1 MLSRE
6 AMDRTGLIKPGSR
19 TSHRHLFRLDPQR
32 LSIAEARLQLARI
45 YPRTLISDYRET
57 HPQITRG
64 LNRSER
70 FMSLV
75 SLIALIVG
83 AIGVAATM
91 HAHLQQRLDS
101 IAIMKCLGA
110 RSSQI
115 LRVYL
120 LQTVAVGLAGGLLG
134 CAVGGAV
141 QAAFPILIA
150 KYFAITPRFQW
161 DVVASLEALAVG
173 LLTALLF
180 TWPAL
185 LGIRHIRPA
194 IIFRRDMA
202 DSGDNWRRRWLTPAP
217 WVAGG
222 LILIA
227 LGGIAAYLAGSGDL
241 GETALRT
248 GVFFA
253 GGLVVSLL
261 ALAAVAWLLLR
272 SLRLLLRSTRMK
284 LPTVLRHGIANIYR
298 PGNQAQ
304 AVLVA
309 LGIGVMFTLSVLLIQ
324 RGLLAQMLA
333 SAPPNMPNVFLLN
346 ITSRERDGIDKML
359 AAQPFLGGK
368 PEIFAVVVARL
379 EAIDGRRL
387 ENGNARRFGRPRA
400 VTFRKYVRDQEQI
413 VQGRWWNETLP
424 PGSPNQVCIDQ
435 GMAQALAVKPG
446 ATLSWSV
453 GTLQLA
459 ANVSCVFVSEEVR
472 FDGST
477 DFVFSPNAL
486 GELPVQYF
494 AALRMRPADVA
505 PFQKLSFDRFP
516 SVTVINAAEVIEI
529 IQQVVDQIALV
540 VRFISLFAI
549 LAGVIILASSVAAT
563 RFRRIKEVAIL
574 KTLGASRRRVAS
586 IFSIEFLILG
596 AVAGILGSLLAS
608 GFSNLLMVQLLDGRA
623 RFDPL
628 PNVAAILVTAALAV
642 AAGWLAGHR
651 ILGRKPL
658 EVLRHE

>member
-1 MLSRE
+1 
-6 AMDRTGLIKPGSR
+6 
-19 TSHRHLFRLDPQR
+19 
-32 LSIAEARLQLARI
+32 
-45 YPRTLISDYRET
+45 
-57 HPQITRG
+57 
-64 LNRSER
+64 
-70 FMSLV
+70 
-75 SLIALIVG
+75 
-83 AIGVAATM
+83 
-91 HAHLQQRLDS
+91 
-101 IAIMKCLGA
+101 MKCLGA

-120 LQTVAVGLAGGLLG
+120 LQTAAVGLIGGLVG
-134 CAVGGAV
+134 CAIGGAV
-141 QAAFPILIA
+141 QAAFPVLIA
-150 KYFAITPRFQW
+150 RYFQLTPRFQW
-161 DVVASLEALAVG
+161 DLPASLEALAVG
-173 LLTALLF
+173 VLTALLF

-194 IIFRRDMA
+194 LIFRRDMA
-202 DSGDNWRRRWLTPAP
+202 HSGEMWRKRWLSPAP
-217 WVAGG
+217 WIAGG

-227 LGGIAAYLAGSGDL
+227 LGGIAAYLAGSGGL
-241 GETALRT
+241 GETALRAGAYFT
-248 GVFFA
+248 

-261 ALAAVAWLLLR
+261 ALSAVAWVLLR
-272 SLRLLLRSTRMK
+272 ALRLLLQATRMK
-284 LPTVLRHGIANIYR
+284 LPTALRHGIANIYR

-346 ITSRERDGIDKML
+346 ITSRELEGVEKML
-359 AAQPFLGGK
+359 GSQRFLGGR

-379 EAIDGRRL
+379 ETIDGQKL
-387 ENGNARRFGRPRA
+387 EEASGRRFSRPRA
-400 VTFRKYVRDQEQI
+400 VIFRKYLRDQEQI
-413 VQGRWWNETLP
+413 VAGSWWEEWSPGGPNE
-424 PGSPNQVCIDQ
+424 VCVDQ
-435 GMAQALAVKPG
+435 DMARGLGIRPG
-446 ATLSWSV
+446 AKLQWSV
-453 GTLQLA
+453 GAAELA
-459 ANVSCVFVSEEVR
+459 ATVSCVFVSEEVC

-486 GELPVQYF
+486 GTLPVQYF

-505 PFQKLSFDRFP
+505 PFQRLSFDRFP

-563 RFRRIKEVAIL
+563 RFRRVKEVAIL

-596 AVAGILGSLLAS
+596 TVAGILGSLLAS
-608 GFSNLLMVQLLDGRA
+608 GFSNLLMVQLLEGQA
-623 RFDPL
+623 RFDLL
-628 PNVAAILVTAALAV
+628 PNLAAIGLTAVLAV